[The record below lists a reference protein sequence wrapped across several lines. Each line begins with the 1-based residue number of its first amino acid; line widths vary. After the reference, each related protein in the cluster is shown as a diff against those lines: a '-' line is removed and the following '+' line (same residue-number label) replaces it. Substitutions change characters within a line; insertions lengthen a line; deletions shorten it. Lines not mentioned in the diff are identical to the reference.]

1 MDKNTIAFIPVF
13 LLAVLHLHDGIKMLC
28 LKGRHAKKIK
38 AILAKEKFLI
48 FCKKMGLAEI
58 VFSLTLFAGAIQVCY
73 FRSGGNIILL
83 WFVPMVIEIAYMFYC
98 TYKYTGNAFTKW

>member
-38 AILAKEKFLI
+38 VILTKEKFLI
-48 FCKKMGLAEI
+48 FCKKMGWAEI

-73 FRSGGNIILL
+73 FRSGDS
-83 WFVPMVIEIAYMFYC
+83 FYLSV
-98 TYKYTGNAFTKW
+98 TITLFGRQTRDWPASFTIP